1 MTTTLVVWCAATAFL
16 AVDAMLALSLFQWW
30 VMRDRSLPAM
40 PGPEYR
46 IESDASEKE

>member
-1 MTTTLVVWCAATAFL
+1 MLTAAELRAVKPDSRDRLSQWAVEYL
-16 AVDAMLALSLFQWW
+16 AGAK
-30 VMRDRSLPAM
+30 DRSLPAM